1 MENLLEIRDLTY
13 KKNLKTILDNINLN
27 LQPGKIVALL
37 GENGAGKTTLMRIIS
52 GMAKN
57 YHGTVTISG
66 ESNVAERKAHLS
78 FTDGLS
84 GFANSTKIKEIVK
97 FYEIIYQDFDQNQF
111 EQLRQFMKLD
121 SEMRLS
127 EMSKGMREKLIIALA
142 FSRKADLYLL
152 DEPFSGIDAM
162 ARKKIINSIILW
174 KPENSTILVSDH
186 FVNEIASMLDEIVII
201 KDKTI
206 YTHKSTEEIREHH
219 KSVEDYYEG
228 LYEAEEE

>member
-66 ESNVAERKAHLS
+66 ENMIAERKAHLS
-78 FTDGLS
+78 FTDGLT

-97 FYEIIYQDFDQNQF
+97 FYKIIYQDFDQNQF

-228 LYEAEEE
+228 LYDAEEE